1 MSSFARAER
10 NALIE
15 QLTSLGPTA
24 PTMCEGWTTYDLA
37 AHLVTRER
45 SPQALAGLVVPPLHG
60 LTAAAEERT
69 RQTSYDELV
78 ALLRQGPPRWSPVA
92 PPGPLY
98 DVANLHEFY
107 VHHEDVRRAQ
117 PGWQPRDLPELD
129 GPLWQRLPVFGRAS
143 VRRATGLRFRLV
155 TPGAQSMTLGRGS
168 SEVVLRGTPRELFLW
183 LLGRRTVARVEV
195 EASPEVRA
203 KADSAALG
211 I

>member
-1 MSSFARAER
+1 MSSLARAER
-10 NALIE
+10 SALVTLLE
-15 QLTSLGPTA
+15 QLGPSA

-45 SPQALAGLVVPPLHG
+45 SPKALAGLVVPPLHG
-60 LTAAAEERT
+60 LTATAEEQTRRT
-69 RQTSYDELV
+69 AYDELV
-78 ALLRQGPPRWSPVA
+78 ELLRQGAPRWSPVA

-98 DVANLHEFY
+98 DLANLHEFY

-117 PGWQPRDLPELD
+117 PGWQPRELPELD
-129 GPLWQRLPVFGRAS
+129 GALWQRLPVFGRAS
-143 VRRATGLRFRLV
+143 VRNARGLRFRLV
-155 TPGAQSMTLGRGS
+155 TPGAQTMTLGRGS

-183 LLGRRTVARVEV
+183 LLGRRSVARVEV

-203 KADSAALG
+203 QADSAALG